1 MGGSPVS
8 ESEKRKRTGL
18 LPSVRCHPDDERAVR
33 EKAADCGMSVGQF
46 MLSAALGRRT
56 RSHVDDHIL
65 NELRL
70 LGGQQKE
77 LFRQGG
83 GALQPEY
90 AKLLA
95 EITQAITRLGS

>member
-1 MGGSPVS
+1 MS
-8 ESEKRKRTGL
+8 ESEKRKRTAM
-18 LPSVRCHPDDERAVR
+18 LPRVRCHEHERKIVC
-33 EKAADCGMSVGQF
+33 EKATDCGMSVGQF

-90 AKLLA
+90 ARLLA
-95 EITQAITRLGS
+95 KITQAISRLGS